1 MRKQIKLSRM
11 TYYCDIFSNDCDI
24 RPSEVGQCSYG
35 RYACT
40 VQEVA
45 IMIENVDIKTDL
57 PDLRSQC
64 MMGVKPRCIFR
75 YIINKYEASR
85 ILKDSITFIERKPV
99 L

>member
-1 MRKQIKLSRM
+1 M

-40 VQEVA
+40 VQEVT
-45 IMIENVDIKTDL
+45 IMVENVDIQPDL

-64 MMGVKPRCIFR
+64 MMGVKPRCIVR
-75 YIINKYEASR
+75 YHQQIYIK
-85 ILKDSITFIERKPV
+85 
-99 L
+99 